1 MLPVVSRLLIALSL
15 AAAACGNPDNLI
27 VGGASPTD
35 TTPLVLFD
43 NINSS
48 IAGTVQ
54 LTDPGGAS
62 LGTSTV
68 VILSDRPDLCSV
80 LAAHPDYFR
89 KPPEG
94 YLAEIL
100 FLPPGRLGTFW
111 VGRVGDEGT
120 SSEIIAI
127 TQGGD
132 PVTPFTVT
140 NGGYIA
146 LTEWSD
152 SAGANASGS
161 FDLVYFDPQRIAL
174 HEFQGRFRATVCS
187 ALQKVLL
194 P

>member
-1 MLPVVSRLLIALSL
+1 M
-15 AAAACGNPDNLI
+15 
-27 VGGASPTD
+27 
-35 TTPLVLFD
+35 
-43 NINSS
+43 
-48 IAGTVQ
+48 
-54 LTDPGGAS
+54 
-62 LGTSTV
+62 
-68 VILSDRPDLCSV
+68 
-80 LAAHPDYFR
+80 
-89 KPPEG
+89 
-94 YLAEIL
+94 
-100 FLPPGRLGTFW
+100 RLGTFW
-111 VGRVGDEGT
+111 VGRTCDEGT

-132 PVTPFTVT
+132 PVTPFVVT